1 MRHKGCR
8 QHNSSDDDNTTIET
22 GKMITK
28 KNENTM
34 ARIRIIKNTENFCY
48 EHYHEY

>member
-28 KNENTM
+28 KNEKHNG
-34 ARIRIIKNTENFCY
+34 KNTNNKK
-48 EHYHEY
+48 H